1 MTDVIQ
7 LLPDSIANQIAA
19 GEVVQRP
26 ASVVKELMENAV
38 DADARQI
45 SVMIKDAGKTLVQV
59 IDDGAG
65 MTETDARM
73 SLERHAT
80 SKIRKTEDLF
90 RVTTMGF
97 RGEALASIAAVSQ
110 MDIKT
115 RTEDSDLG
123 TALETEASRV
133 KSQHPAACA
142 KGTSV
147 SVKNLFYNIPARRNF
162 LKSNGVEMRHVVEE
176 FQRIAL
182 SRPNISFSLYQ
193 NDLESYNLRKEK
205 LSQRIV
211 NLLGKNYR
219 EQLVTVDE
227 ETDHLSIKGYIGK
240 PESARKTRGEQYF
253 FVNNRYIRSGY
264 MNHAVLNAYE
274 GLIGSDYFP
283 FYVLF
288 ITIDPAH
295 IDVNVHPTKTE
306 IKFADERSV
315 YGVIRSAIRQAL
327 GAHNISPSID
337 FESDINFGKAHTRRF
352 ETIAE
357 RNYSRFSST
366 QPTRQDIEQWGQ
378 LYQNVLQRSVD
389 DQPSEKGVEITFPSL
404 TGATSPGASGAVVPG
419 DNLDMVQN
427 DFIFLLHGKYIVS
440 QVKSGMI
447 LIDIM
452 RAHER
457 ILYEKF
463 QNQLQT
469 HVSLTQQALFH
480 QTVTLNPGDFALLQ
494 DIKKEVKAL
503 GFDFEDFGSNSIVI
517 NGYPSELTGINEKKL
532 FEELLEQYKI
542 NKSELSLPKNE
553 NLARALAKRTAI
565 RPGVKLTSE
574 EMNALIDN
582 LFACSTP
589 NFAPDGQLIIF
600 ILDLNKIESFFT

>member
-38 DADARQI
+38 DAGATQI
-45 SVMIKDAGKTLVQV
+45 SVVVKDAGKALVQV

-115 RTEDSDLG
+115 RTEESDLG
-123 TALETEASRV
+123 TELETEASNV

-147 SVKNLFYNIPARRNF
+147 SVKNLFYNIPARRIF

-182 SRPNISFSLYQ
+182 SRPDVSFSLYQ
-193 NDLESYNLRKEK
+193 NDLQSYSLRKEK
-205 LSQRIV
+205 LSQRV
-211 NLLGKNYR
+211 VSLLGKNYR

-240 PESARKTRGEQYF
+240 PESAKKTRGEQYF

-264 MNHAVLNAYE
+264 LNHAVQNAYE

-288 ITIDPAH
+288 IKIDPAH

-337 FESDINFGKAHTRRF
+337 FESDINFGKDRTRRF

-357 RNYSRFSST
+357 RNYARFGASPPSK
-366 QPTRQDIEQWGQ
+366 QDIEQWGQ
-378 LYQNVLQRSVD
+378 LYQNVLHRNVD
-389 DQPSEKGVEITFPSL
+389 DQSNEQGVEITFPGL
-404 TGATSPGASGAVVPG
+404 TGTDSPGAKGAAVPYKNRDG
-419 DNLDMVQN
+419 IQN
-427 DFIFLLHGKYIVS
+427 DFIFLLHEKYIVS

-447 LIDIM
+447 LINII

-463 QNQLQT
+463 QNRLQT
-469 HVSLTQQALFH
+469 HVSFTQQALFP

-494 DIKKEVKAL
+494 DIREEVKAL
-503 GFDFEDFGSNSIVI
+503 GFAFEDFGSNSIVI

-553 NLARALAKRTAI
+553 NLVRALAKRTAI
-565 RPGVKLTSE
+565 RPGTKLNPE

-589 NFAPDGQLIIF
+589 NFAPDGRLIFF

>member
-90 RVTTMGF
+90 RVITMGF

-264 MNHAVLNAYE
+264 LNHAVLNAYE

-337 FESDINFGKAHTRRF
+337 FESDINFGKARTRRF

-366 QPTRQDIEQWGQ
+366 QPSRQDIEQWGQ
-378 LYQNVLQRSVD
+378 LYQNVLHRSVD
-389 DQPSEKGVEITFPSL
+389 DQQTGKGVEITFPTL

-427 DFIFLLHGKYIVS
+427 NFLFLLHGKYIVS

-469 HVSLTQQALFH
+469 HVSLTQQALFP

-589 NFAPDGQLIIF
+589 NFAPDGRLIIF

>member
-337 FESDINFGKAHTRRF
+337 FESDINFGKARTQRF

-357 RNYSRFSST
+357 KNYTRFSSS
-366 QPTRQDIEQWGQ
+366 QPSRLEIEQWGL

-389 DQPSEKGVEITFPSL
+389 DQQTAKGVEITFPGL
-404 TGATSPGASGAVVPG
+404 VGGAAPGASGVDVP
-419 DNLDMVQN
+419 DDTLDIVQN

-447 LIDIM
+447 MIDIM

-469 HVSLTQQALFH
+469 HVSLSQQALFP

-494 DIKKEVKAL
+494 DIKEEVKVL

-517 NGYPSELTGINEKKL
+517 NGYPSELTGINEKML

-565 RPGVKLTSE
+565 RPGGKLTSE